1 MEPSPRL
8 SRWEVVGAW
17 LRLWTPPRGAVVPP
31 VPWRPIV
38 AVLAIVAVAAVLV
51 GREVG
56 EGRRAGE
63 ARDERAAAER
73 AAVRR
78 AAQTREQRAVAVRTA
93 PGDVAALE
101 RAITAEAQRRYSAGE
116 VERRALTAR
125 CRPTPGADLP
135 PGRAAYDCLAITG
148 AVPNPG
154 RATGA
159 VGYPFRAVV
168 DEGTGRGSLCATNPI
183 PGERVVP
190 DPDAVVRLPAAC
202 RVG

>member
-1 MEPSPRL
+1 MEPKL
-8 SRWEVVGAW
+8 SRWEVLGAW

-31 VPWRPIV
+31 VPWR
-38 AVLAIVAVAAVLV
+38 AVLAGLAVLVVASVLV

-63 ARDERAAAER
+63 ARAAREAGARAEAM
-73 AAVRR
+73 R
-78 AAQTREQRAVAVRTA
+78 AAQRREQRAVAVRTGA
-93 PGDVAALE
+93 GGVPALE
-101 RAITAEAQRRYSAGE
+101 RAITAEAQRRHRAGE
-116 VERRALTAR
+116 VERRALVTR

-135 PGRAAYDCLAITG
+135 PGRAAFDCLAITG

-159 VGYPFRAVV
+159 IGYPFRAVI
-168 DEGTGRGSLCATNPI
+168 DERAGRGSFCATNPI

-190 DPDAVVRLPAAC
+190 DPDAVVRLPRAC
-202 RVG
+202 RADA